1 MRDSMNESYM
11 KRAIELAD
19 KGKGSVNPNPL
30 VGAVIVK
37 DGRIIGEGYHEVF
50 GKAHAEVNAFLHATE
65 DVAGADIYVTLEPC
79 SHYGKTPPCALKII
93 EKGIKR
99 VFVSSLDPNPLV
111 NFKGIEL
118 LRNAGIE
125 VEYGILEPLTRKQ
138 NEIFFHYVKYRTPFV
153 ALKYA
158 MTLDGKIATSH
169 GDSKWITNEQS
180 RMFVHELR
188 NQYSAILVGITTVL
202 KDNPRLDTRL
212 DRPARNP
219 IRIILDPSL
228 KIPEQSYVVT
238 TAKEQTTYVVTLA
251 SSDQAKRKHL
261 QAFGV
266 KFLVQEGTIE
276 IDIQSLMI
284 ELGKLNI
291 DSILVEGGSTTHAK
305 ILESGVVQKV
315 YAFIAPKMIGGTN
328 ALSPVGGEGIAL
340 MKHAISLED
349 ITINQFEEDVLIS
362 GYIKK
367 TGGI

>member
-1 MRDSMNESYM
+1 MNELYM

-19 KGKGSVNPNPL
+19 KGKGFVNPNPL

-37 DGRIIGEGYHEVF
+37 DGRIIGEGYHELF
-50 GKAHAEVNAFLHATE
+50 GKAHAEVNAFLNATE
-65 DVAGADIYVTLEPC
+65 DVTGADIYVTLEPC

-138 NEIFFHYVKYRTPFV
+138 NEIFFHFVKHRTPFV

-158 MTLDGKIATSH
+158 TTLDGKIATLT
-169 GDSKWITNEQS
+169 GDSKWITNDQS
-180 RMFVHELR
+180 RTFVHELR
-188 NQYSAILVGITTVL
+188 NQYTAILVGITTVL

-238 TAKEQTTYVVTLA
+238 TAKDQPTFVVALL
-251 SSDQAKRKHL
+251 SSNPVKQKHL
-261 QAFGV
+261 LELGV
-266 KFLVQEGTIE
+266 KLIVQEGNSE

-305 ILESGVVQKV
+305 MLESGVVQKV
-315 YAFIAPKMIGGTN
+315 YAFIAPKIIGGTN

-340 MKHAISLED
+340 MKHAISLD
-349 ITINQFEEDVLIS
+349 NVVINQFEDDVLIT

-367 TGGI
+367 TGGK